1 MYNGY
6 RKQFA
11 SNRTRNEVLN
21 MRSKSTELMKQI
33 SNYIGD
39 YYRQHHST
47 PTTREIASTVGL
59 SPAAGYKYLVEMD
72 KRGMLS
78 YENGEITNLPKISK
92 TPTGYFSAPL
102 VGSIRCGDPESE
114 EALVEEYVS
123 LPESIFGKGRFY
135 LLRAKGDS
143 MIDAGIEEDDLI
155 VIQIQHEADEGDIV
169 VALDADGQ
177 NTLKRFGGFDGEF
190 YLLEYMNETRYPG
203 KVEKVRSFVVQGVAR
218 HVIKTL

>member
-1 MYNGY
+1 
-6 RKQFA
+6 
-11 SNRTRNEVLN
+11 
-21 MRSKSTELMKQI
+21 MRSKSPELMGAIKEFV
-33 SNYIGD
+33 NK
-39 YYRQHHST
+39 YYREHHTAPST
-47 PTTREIASTVGL
+47 QTIGAVVGVTRNTV
-59 SPAAGYKYLVEMD
+59 YRYLVEMNE
-72 KRGMLS
+72 RGMLQYDKAIKS
-78 YENGEITNLPKISK
+78 TEQITKCK
-92 TPTGYFSAPL
+92 TGYFSAPV

-123 LPESIFGKGRFY
+123 LPESIFGKGQFY

-169 VALDADGQ
+169 VALDPDGQ
-177 NTLKRFGGFDGEF
+177 NTLKRYGGYDEESGF
-190 YLLEYMNETRYPG
+190 YILEYMNEKRYPG

>member
-1 MYNGY
+1 
-6 RKQFA
+6 
-11 SNRTRNEVLN
+11 

-47 PTTREIASTVGL
+47 PTTREIASAVGL

-155 VIQIQHEADEGDIV
+155 VIQIRHEAGEGDIV
-169 VALDADGQ
+169 VALDQDGQ
-177 NTLKRFGGFDGEF
+177 NTLKRFGGFDEDSGC
-190 YLLEYMNETRYPG
+190 YLLEYMNEKRYPG
-203 KVEKVRSFVVQGVAR
+203 KVERVKSFVVQGVAR
-218 HVIKTL
+218 HVIKTLG